1 VSASREKKSRQ
12 GTNEVELT
20 ERELRRQEEEQAD
33 RRSMRL
39 YAVVGILVVIMAVA
53 AVVLNSGMLQKNATA
68 VTINGTKY
76 TPADVQYYFNSTLS
90 STFGLTP
97 GSMDLKATIL
107 DEETNQTAY
116 DYVMDLTLNT
126 MSTTAAMCDKAKAEG
141 VTLSQ
146 ASKDSVKAFLDEI
159 DSSWAATGYPDRA
172 TFIRANFGPYMTYS
186 RLGELLERDALAT
199 EYINSAITALEYT
212 DSDYDTYYQ
221 ANADMLD
228 TFTYSQFLF
237 QASVPT
243 KDAEGNDIEMTDDEK
258 AAALAEASELQSDL
272 AESLQIRLDADE
284 DAAAL
289 AEEYADSLYSSDIS
303 TSKVGSS
310 VSSTYSEWLTDPAR
324 KAGDTTIAEYESS
337 TVHNYY
343 VIRYE
348 GRELVKAPSN
358 DVRHILVEDEATA
371 KALLEEYKA
380 GAATEDAFSALAAE
394 HSTDTGSAANGGLIT
409 GVAADGSY
417 VENFQNWAVDPARKA
432 GDTGIVDS
440 DFGWHI
446 MYYVGEGDPIWK
458 LTADN
463 GLRNDAYSALI
474 EEASQG
480 YEAVQESGM
489 KYVEG

>member
-1 VSASREKKSRQ
+1 
-12 GTNEVELT
+12 
-20 ERELRRQEEEQAD
+20 
-33 RRSMRL
+33 
-39 YAVVGILVVIMAVA
+39 
-53 AVVLNSGMLQKNATA
+53 
-68 VTINGTKY
+68 
-76 TPADVQYYFNSTLS
+76 
-90 STFGLTP
+90 
-97 GSMDLKATIL
+97 
-107 DEETNQTAY
+107 
-116 DYVMDLTLNT
+116 
-126 MSTTAAMCDKAKAEG
+126 
-141 VTLSQ
+141 
-146 ASKDSVKAFLDEI
+146 
-159 DSSWAATGYPDRA
+159 
-172 TFIRANFGPYMTYS
+172 
-186 RLGELLERDALAT
+186 
-199 EYINSAITALEYT
+199 LEYT